1 MTTLEKNY
9 VKVELIGSV
18 DALLAEYRKAINE
31 LICVI
36 EPISEKQLSFV
47 IDHTTTDEDCK
58 SIQTIL
64 THVICSG
71 YGYIIYIE
79 NYLGTNKPRLDK
91 ITYENV
97 NNYIEQLN
105 LMFEYSLNFFQ
116 ENSNL
121 EIEQL
126 DNTKKINVNWGQQY
140 DIEQLVEHA
149 IVHIL
154 RHRRQIEK
162 FIKHENMQKE

>member
-1 MTTLEKNY
+1 MLNKEKDKMT
-9 VKVELIGSV
+9 VELVGSIG
-18 DALLAEYRKAINE
+18 ALIGEYRKAIDE
-31 LICVI
+31 LINVI
-36 EPISEKQLSFV
+36 QPISEKQLMDT
-47 IDHTTTDEDCK
+47 IDTDTKDLDCK
-58 SIQTIL
+58 SIQSIL
-64 THVICSG
+64 THVVCSG

-79 NYLGTNKPRLDK
+79 NHIGKNKQRLEK
-91 ITYENV
+91 TTYGNV

-105 LMFEYSLNFFQ
+105 LMFEYAVNFFQ

-126 DNTKKINVNWGQQY
+126 DNSKKINVSWGQQY
-140 DIEQLVEHA
+140 DIEQLLEHA

-162 FIKHENMQKE
+162 LKKLQI

>member
-1 MTTLEKNY
+1 
-9 VKVELIGSV
+9 
-18 DALLAEYRKAINE
+18 
-31 LICVI
+31 
-36 EPISEKQLSFV
+36 
-47 IDHTTTDEDCK
+47 
-58 SIQTIL
+58 
-64 THVICSG
+64 
-71 YGYIIYIE
+71 
-79 NYLGTNKPRLDK
+79 
-91 ITYENV
+91 
-97 NNYIEQLN
+97 
-105 LMFEYSLNFFQ
+105 MFEYSLNFFQ

>member
-105 LMFEYSLNFFQ
+105 F
-116 ENSNL
+116 
-121 EIEQL
+121 
-126 DNTKKINVNWGQQY
+126 
-140 DIEQLVEHA
+140 
-149 IVHIL
+149 
-154 RHRRQIEK
+154 
-162 FIKHENMQKE
+162 